1 MLQAESVSL
10 RLGGRQLLHDV
21 SLQLSRGE
29 LHALLGPN
37 GAGKSTAL
45 AVLAGDVRLVS
56 TARPGQEPR
65 SASAGL
71 ASADPSNAVPSS
83 ADPSSA
89 GLSNAAPSA
98 VGRVRLDGRELAD
111 WSHRELARARAV
123 LTQQHTVSFPFTVR
137 EVVRLGRHPW
147 AGSSRAAD
155 DTVAVDAALAA
166 TEMLDQAEQSV
177 TTLSGGELARVAL
190 ARTLAQDTDFVLL
203 DEPTAALDLRHQEQT
218 LQLARALATDPI
230 RPRGVLVVLHD
241 LNLAAA
247 YADQV
252 TLLDAGHVVG
262 NGSPSEVFTPELLGR
277 VYRQAVERIDRPGRS
292 PLIMPLRQ
300 HESGSDPS
308 LTHA

>member
-10 RLGGRQLLHDV
+10 RLGGRQLLHDL

-56 TARPGQEPR
+56 TARPSQEPR
-65 SASAGL
+65 SASAGP

-83 ADPSSA
+83 ADPSS
-89 GLSNAAPSA
+89 SAPSA

-252 TLLDAGHVVG
+252 TLLDAGRVVG

-292 PLIMPLRQ
+292 PLIVPLRQ